1 MNDTT
6 LAEAPVGMFVR
17 IHLLQSSPQV
27 CQRLREL
34 GFCENAVIRCMV
46 NNEENLICQVC
57 NARVGLTREIARDIL
72 VGVVA

>member
-27 CQRLREL
+27 CRRLREL

-46 NNEENLICQVC
+46 NNEGNLICQVC

-72 VGVVA
+72 VAVVA

>member
-17 IHLLQSSPQV
+17 IHMLQSSPPV

-46 NNEENLICQVC
+46 NNEGSLICQVC
-57 NARVGLTREIARDIL
+57 NSRVGLTREIARDIL
-72 VGVVA
+72 VAVVA